1 MRLFHAEQEKFLTMD
16 EYKKKQSVFLRLTAR
31 FLTSD
36 IFRRSQCGFRVSD
49 HDYNANS
56 NISCSPQM
64 FATTAIS
71 TNFFLTESSCSGHQN
86 NDLLAQDLSNNS
98 NVFQSSVGGG
108 GGAT

>member
-1 MRLFHAEQEKFLTMD
+1 M
-16 EYKKKQSVFLRLTAR
+16 V
-31 FLTSD
+31 
-36 IFRRSQCGFRVSD
+36 FRVSD

-56 NISCSPQM
+56 NISCSLQM